1 MSADDF
7 LDKFKVHGDNLD
19 QISVETLLI
28 FSRDDPMI
36 NYSTFPLESIKRN
49 ELIKL
54 LYTDSGAHMCW
65 FEGFFPSR
73 WYPRAVFSF
82 I

>member
-28 FSRDDPMI
+28 FYQDDPMI
-36 NYSTFPLESIKRN
+36 DYITIPLESMKSN
-49 ELIKL
+49 ELIKFL
-54 LYTDSGAHMCW
+54 
-65 FEGFFPSR
+65 
-73 WYPRAVFSF
+73 
-82 I
+82 

>member
-7 LDKFKVHGDNLD
+7 LDKFKVNGDNLD

-36 NYSTFPLESIKRN
+36 NYSTFPLESMKRN

-54 LYTDSGAHMCW
+54 L
-65 FEGFFPSR
+65 
-73 WYPRAVFSF
+73 
-82 I
+82 